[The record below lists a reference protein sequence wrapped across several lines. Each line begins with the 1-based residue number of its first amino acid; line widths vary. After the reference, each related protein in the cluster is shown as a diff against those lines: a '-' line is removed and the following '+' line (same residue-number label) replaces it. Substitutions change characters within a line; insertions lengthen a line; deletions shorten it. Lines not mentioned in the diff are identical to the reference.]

1 MTRHFGRFTIWV
13 LWPHC
18 RILGSSII
26 GLGLERRQI
35 DCRSAAN
42 ALNQDHWQQ
51 VIITGPAFASN
62 RPI

>member
-1 MTRHFGRFTIWV
+1 M
-13 LWPHC
+13 
-18 RILGSSII
+18 I